1 MSLKRVISTARGID
15 KQWQR
20 WRTPDRRRILVN
32 ARTAMNYATIAP
44 IVERL
49 QRDDRLKF
57 YFASSETPAL
67 TQSVYADAVQPYTF
81 VTPLQAS
88 LMQFDVYLAADFLW
102 MKLPRGARRVQT
114 FHGVAGKYRT
124 VYDSPSESMRSWD
137 RLFFINERRLRHFID
152 CGAID
157 EGSPAARLIGMPKL
171 DCLVDG
177 SLQRDELLTAMGIDP
192 ARQTI
197 LYAPTWS
204 PHSSVVSMGEELVRR
219 LGEAGYALI
228 VKLHDRSR
236 DLQFVNSGG
245 VDWGA
250 RLEPILER
258 FGGVL
263 ATGNNSSPYLAA
275 ADVMITDHSSV
286 GFEYLLLD
294 RPLVRIHVP
303 ELIKNTDIEP
313 SYVELMA
320 SASTSV
326 SNVDEV
332 LMAVERGFAEP
343 RAQSEVRVAVA
354 NEMFY
359 KPGMATDRAV
369 RELYELMELE
379 EFSHAKTSHGLTR
392 I

>member
-15 KQWQR
+15 KQLQR
-20 WRTPDRRRILVN
+20 WRSPGRRRLLVN

-49 QRDDRLKF
+49 QRDERLEF
-57 YFASSETPAL
+57 YVAASENPDL
-67 TQSVYADAVQPYTF
+67 TESIYADAVQPFTF
-81 VTPLQAS
+81 VTPRQAS
-88 LMQFDVYLAADFLW
+88 LMQFDVYLASDFLW

-124 VYDSPSESMRSWD
+124 VYDSPSQSMRDWD
-137 RLFFINERRLRHFID
+137 RLFFINERRMRHFIES
-152 CGAID
+152 GAID
-157 EGSPAARLIGMPKL
+157 EGSGAARLIGMPKL

-177 SLQRDELLTAMGIDP
+177 SLKRDELLSAMGIDP
-192 ARQTI
+192 ARRTI

-204 PHSSVVSMGEELVRR
+204 PHSSVVSMGEALVRR
-219 LGEAGYALI
+219 LGEAGYAII

-236 DLQFVNSGG
+236 DLQYINSGG

-250 RLEPILER
+250 RLEPVLQK

-263 ATGNNSSPYLAA
+263 ATGTNSSRYLPA

-294 RPLVRIHVP
+294 RPLIRIHVP

-313 SYVELMA
+313 SYVDLLA

-326 SNVDEV
+326 TNVDETV
-332 LMAVERGFAEP
+332 AAVERSFVDERENSAT
-343 RAQSEVRVAVA
+343 RIAVA
-354 NEMFY
+354 NVMFY
-359 KPGMATDRAV
+359 KPGTATDRAV
-369 RELYELMELE
+369 KELYELMELN
-379 EFSHAKTSHGLTR
+379 
-392 I
+392 IM

>member
-1 MSLKRVISTARGID
+1 MNLKRVISKARGID

-20 WRTPDRRRILVN
+20 WRSPGRRRLLVN

-49 QRDDRLKF
+49 QRDERLEF
-57 YFASSETPAL
+57 YFAASENPSLTSSIY
-67 TQSVYADAVQPYTF
+67 SDAVQPF
-81 VTPLQAS
+81 KLVTPLQAS
-88 LMQFDVYLAADFLW
+88 AIQFDVYLASDFLW
-102 MKLPRGARRVQT
+102 MKLPRGGPRVQT

-124 VYDSPSESMRSWD
+124 VYDSPSQSMRGWD
-137 RLFFINERRLRHFID
+137 RLFFINERRLRHFIE

-157 EGSPAARLIGMPKL
+157 EGSQAARLIGMPKL

-177 SLQRDELLTAMGIDP
+177 SLKRNELLSAMGIDP
-192 ARQTI
+192 ERKTI

-204 PHSSVVSMGEELVRR
+204 PHSSVVSMGEELVKR
-219 LGEAGYALI
+219 LGERGYAVI

-236 DLQFVNSGG
+236 DLLYVNSGG

-250 RLEPILER
+250 RLEPILQR

-263 ATGNNSSPYLAA
+263 AAGANSSPYLSA
-275 ADVMITDHSSV
+275 ADIMITDHSSV

-294 RPLVRIHVP
+294 RPLIRIHVP
-303 ELIKNTDIEP
+303 ELIQNTDIEP
-313 SYVELMA
+313 SYVDLLA

-326 SNVDEV
+326 TNIEETVA
-332 LMAVERGFAEP
+332 AVERGFLAG
-343 RAQSEVRVAVA
+343 RDKSAARVAVA

-359 KPGMATDRAV
+359 KPGTATDRAV
-369 RELYELMELE
+369 NELYELMELKE
-379 EFSHAKTSHGLTR
+379 HV
-392 I
+392 

>member
-1 MSLKRVISTARGID
+1 MNLKRVISAARRID

-20 WRTPDRRRILVN
+20 WRSPGRRRLLVN

-49 QRDDRLKF
+49 QRDERLEF
-57 YFASSETPAL
+57 YFAASENPAL
-67 TQSVYADAVQPYTF
+67 TSSIYADAVQPFKLT
-81 VTPLQAS
+81 TPLQAS
-88 LMQFDVYLAADFLW
+88 ATQFDVYLASDFLW

-124 VYDSPSESMRSWD
+124 VYDSPSQSMRSWD
-137 RLFFINERRLRHFID
+137 RLFFINERRMRHFIES
-152 CGAID
+152 GAID
-157 EGSPAARLIGMPKL
+157 EGSQAARLIGMPKL

-177 SLQRDELLTAMGIDP
+177 SLKRDELLTAMGIDP
-192 ARQTI
+192 ERKTI

-204 PHSSVVSMGEELVRR
+204 PHSSVVSMGEELVKG
-219 LGEAGYALI
+219 LGERGYAVI

-236 DLQFVNSGG
+236 DLSYVNSGG

-250 RLEPILER
+250 RLEPILQK

-263 ATGNNSSPYLAA
+263 ASGTNSSPYLSA

-294 RPLVRIHVP
+294 RPLIRIHVP

-313 SYVELMA
+313 SYVDLLA

-326 SNVDEV
+326 TNVAETIA
-332 LMAVERGFAEP
+332 AVEQGLVDGRDKSAT
-343 RAQSEVRVAVA
+343 RVAVA
-354 NEMFY
+354 NDMFY
-359 KPGMATDRAV
+359 KPGTATERAV
-369 RELYELMELE
+369 HELYELMELE
-379 EFSHAKTSHGLTR
+379 
-392 I
+392 

>member
-1 MSLKRVISTARGID
+1 MSLKRVITTGREID

-20 WRTPDRRRILVN
+20 WRSPDQRRLLIN
-32 ARTAMNYATIAP
+32 ARTAMNYSTVAP

-49 QRDDRLKF
+49 QPDSRLEF
-57 YFASSETPAL
+57 YFTASETPS
-67 TQSVYADAVQPYTF
+67 QPERIYAEAHQPF
-81 VTPLQAS
+81 KFITPFQAS
-88 LMQFDVYLAADFLW
+88 LTRFDVYLAADFLW
-102 MKLPRGARRVQT
+102 VKLPRGARRVQT

-124 VYDSPSESMRSWD
+124 VYDSPSQSMRSWD
-137 RLFFINERRLRHFID
+137 RLFFINERRLRHFIE

-157 EGSPAARLIGMPKL
+157 EGSRAARLIGMPKL

-177 SLQRDELLTAMGIDP
+177 SLKRDELLTEIGIDP
-192 ARQTI
+192 ERKTI

-204 PHSSVVSMGEELVRR
+204 SHSSVVSLGEELVRR
-219 LGEAGYALI
+219 LGEEGYAVI

-236 DLQFVNSGG
+236 DLSYVNSGG

-250 RLEPILER
+250 RLEPILQQ

-263 ATGNNSSPYLAA
+263 ARGTNSSPYLSA
-275 ADVMITDHSSV
+275 ADIMITDHSSV

-294 RPLVRIHVP
+294 RPLIRIHVP

-313 SYVELMA
+313 SYVDLLA

-326 SNVDEV
+326 TNVAETV
-332 LMAVERGFAEP
+332 AAVERGFLDGREKSAM
-343 RAQSEVRVAVA
+343 RIAVA

-359 KPGMATDRAV
+359 KPGTATDRAV
-369 RELYELMELE
+369 KELYQLMELE
-379 EFSHAKTSHGLTR
+379 
-392 I
+392 

>member
-1 MSLKRVISTARGID
+1 MSLKRVITTGRKID

-20 WRTPDRRRILVN
+20 WRSPDQRRLLVN
-32 ARTAMNYATIAP
+32 ARTAMNYSTIAP

-49 QRDDRLKF
+49 QPDPRVEF
-57 YFASSETPAL
+57 YFTASENPEL
-67 TQSVYADAVQPYTF
+67 TEQIYAEAVQPF
-81 VTPLQAS
+81 KFITPRQAS
-88 LMQFDVYLAADFLW
+88 LTRFDVYLAADFLW
-102 MKLPRGARRVQT
+102 VNLPRGARRVQT

-124 VYDSPSESMRSWD
+124 VYDSPSNSMRDWD
-137 RLFFINERRLRHFID
+137 RLFFINKRRLQHFID

-157 EGSPAARLIGMPKL
+157 ANSDAARLIGMPKL

-177 SLQRDELLTAMGIDP
+177 SLVRDEILTSLGIDP
-192 ARQTI
+192 ARRTI

-204 PHSSVVSMGEELVRR
+204 AHSSVVSMGEELVKR
-219 LGEAGYALI
+219 LGEAGYAVI

-236 DLQFVNSGG
+236 DANDYGHSGG

-250 RLEPILER
+250 RLEPLLQR
-258 FGGVL
+258 YDGLL
-263 ATGNNSSPYLAA
+263 ATGSNSSRYLPA

-294 RPLVRIHVP
+294 RPLIRIHVP

-320 SASTSV
+320 NASSSA
-326 SNVDEV
+326 NDVDETV
-332 LMAVERGFAEP
+332 AAVERSFAEP
-343 RAQSEVRVAVA
+343 GFKSRERVAVA

-359 KPGMATDRAV
+359 KPGTATARAV
-369 RELYELMELE
+369 TELYELMELE
-379 EFSHAKTSHGLTR
+379 PAVA
-392 I
+392 

>member
-1 MSLKRVISTARGID
+1 
-15 KQWQR
+15 
-20 WRTPDRRRILVN
+20 
-32 ARTAMNYATIAP
+32 MNYATIAP
-44 IVERL
+44 IVERM
-49 QRDDRLKF
+49 QPDERLEF
-57 YFASSETPAL
+57 YFTSSESPQLA
-67 TQSVYADAVQPYTF
+67 QMIYADARPPF
-81 VTPLQAS
+81 KFITPLQAS

-102 MKLPRGARRVQT
+102 MQLPRGAKRVQT

-124 VYDSPSESMRSWD
+124 VYDSPSDNMRVWD
-137 RLFFINERRLRHFID
+137 RLFFINERRLQHFID

-157 EGSPAARLIGMPKL
+157 EGSAAARLIGMPKL

-177 SLQRDELLTAMGIDP
+177 SLKRDDLLTALGIDP
-192 ARQTI
+192 LRRTV

-204 PHSSVVSMGEELVRR
+204 AHSSVVSMGEELVQR

-250 RLEPILER
+250 RLEPLLQK

-263 ATGNNSSPYLAA
+263 ATGNNSSRYLPA

-294 RPLVRIHVP
+294 RPLIRIHVP

-313 SYVELMA
+313 SYVELLA

-326 SNVDEV
+326 TSVAEV
-332 LMAVERGFAEP
+332 LAAVERGLIEP
-343 RAQSEVRVAVA
+343 VENSATRVAVA

-359 KPGMATDRAV
+359 KPGSATERAV
-369 RELYELMELE
+369 HELYELMELAADE
-379 EFSHAKTSHGLTR
+379 RE
-392 I
+392 

>member
-1 MSLKRVISTARGID
+1 MNLKRVISTARSID
-15 KQWQR
+15 KQLQR
-20 WRTPDRRRILVN
+20 WRSPGRRRLLVN

-49 QRDDRLKF
+49 QRDERLEF
-57 YFASSETPAL
+57 YFAASENPAL
-67 TQSVYADAVQPYTF
+67 TESIYADAVQPFKLT
-81 VTPLQAS
+81 TPLQAS
-88 LMQFDVYLAADFLW
+88 ATQFDVYLASDFLW

-124 VYDSPSESMRSWD
+124 VYDSPAESMRSWD
-137 RLFFINERRLRHFID
+137 RLFFINERRLHHFIES
-152 CGAID
+152 GAID
-157 EGSPAARLIGMPKL
+157 EDSQAARLIGMPKL

-177 SLQRDELLTAMGIDP
+177 SLKRDQLLNAMGIDP
-192 ARQTI
+192 NRPTI

-204 PHSSVVSMGEELVRR
+204 AHSSVVSMGEELVKN
-219 LGEAGYALI
+219 LGKRGYVVI

-236 DLQFVNSGG
+236 DLSYVNSGG

-250 RLEPILER
+250 RLEPILQK

-263 ATGNNSSPYLAA
+263 ASGTNSSPYLSA
-275 ADVMITDHSSV
+275 ADIMITDHSSV

-294 RPLVRIHVP
+294 RPLIRIHVP

-313 SYVELMA
+313 SYVDLLA

-326 SNVDEV
+326 TNVAETV
-332 LMAVERGFAEP
+332 AAVERGFVDGREKSA
-343 RAQSEVRVAVA
+343 ARVAVA

-359 KPGMATDRAV
+359 KPGTATERAV
-369 RELYELMELE
+369 HELYELMELE
-379 EFSHAKTSHGLTR
+379 
-392 I
+392 

>member
-15 KQWQR
+15 KQLQR
-20 WRTPDRRRILVN
+20 WRAPDRRRLLVN
-32 ARTAMNYATIAP
+32 ARTAMNFATTAP

-49 QRDDRLKF
+49 QRDERVEV
-57 YFASSETPAL
+57 YFTSSEDPQLLESIFA
-67 TQSVYADAVQPYTF
+67 AAVPPFEF
-81 VTPLQAS
+81 VTPRQAA

-102 MKLPRGARRVQT
+102 MQLPRGARRVQT

-137 RLFFINERRLRHFID
+137 RLFFINQRRLQHFIAS
-152 CGAID
+152 GAID
-157 EGSPAARLIGMPKL
+157 EGSAAARLIGMPKL

-177 SLQRDELLTAMGIDP
+177 TLPRDSLVAGMGIDP
-192 ARQTI
+192 ARKTV

-204 PHSSVVSMGEELVRR
+204 PHSSVVSMGEELVQR
-219 LGEAGYALI
+219 LGEAGHAVI

-236 DLQFVNSGG
+236 DLQYVNSGG

-250 RLEPILER
+250 RLEPLLQR
-258 FGGVL
+258 YGGVL
-263 ATGNNSSPYLAA
+263 ASGHNSSPYLAA

-303 ELIKNTDIEP
+303 KLIKNTDIEP
-313 SYVELMA
+313 SYVELLA

-326 SNVDEV
+326 ANVAEV
-332 LMAVERGFAEP
+332 LAAVERALSD
-343 RAQSEVRVAVA
+343 ASENSATRIAVA

-359 KPGMATDRAV
+359 KPGTATDRAV
-369 RELYELMELE
+369 RELYDLMELP
-379 EFSHAKTSHGLTR
+379 A
-392 I
+392 

>member
-1 MSLKRVISTARGID
+1 
-15 KQWQR
+15 
-20 WRTPDRRRILVN
+20 
-32 ARTAMNYATIAP
+32 MNYATIAP
-44 IVERL
+44 IVQRL
-49 QRDDRLKF
+49 QPDERCEF
-57 YFASSETPAL
+57 FFTSSESPDQTE
-67 TQSVYADAVQPYTF
+67 SIFADARQPFQF
-81 VTPLQAS
+81 VTPFQAS

-124 VYDSPSESMRSWD
+124 VYDSPAENMRSWD
-137 RLFFINERRLRHFID
+137 RLFFINERRLQHFIA

-177 SLQRDELLTAMGIDP
+177 SLKRDSLLAALGIDP
-192 ARQTI
+192 LRRSV

-204 PHSSVVSMGEELVRR
+204 PHSSVVSMGEELVQR
-219 LGEAGYALI
+219 LGEAGYAVI

-236 DLQFVNSGG
+236 DLQYVNSGG

-250 RLEPILER
+250 RLEPELEK

-263 ATGNNSSPYLAA
+263 ATGNNSSPYLCA

-294 RPLVRIHVP
+294 RPLIRIHVP
-303 ELIKNTDIEP
+303 ELIRNTDIEP
-313 SYVELMA
+313 SYVDLLA

-326 SNVDEV
+326 NNVDEV
-332 LMAVERGFAEP
+332 LAAVERGFTDPCENSIT
-343 RAQSEVRVAVA
+343 RIAVA
-354 NEMFY
+354 SEMFY
-359 KPGMATDRAV
+359 RPGSATDRAV
-369 RELYELMELE
+369 RELFELME
-379 EFSHAKTSHGLTR
+379 